1 MRAGLESGQQWHRCP
16 ISTSSA
22 RTAATRSAPT
32 SPSVRTAATGCA
44 SARRR
49 SSATARSPSRARPAR
64 RASPPL
70 RGCRASARARSP
82 ASAASSRRAPT
93 PRSRSSSS
101 RCSATCCSSPWR
113 WSTSASPRPIDGQW
127 WRVATSPFLYGSIWY
142 ELAAVTAI
150 AVFGW
155 LLERRHGPL
164 VVARPLRAVRD
175 GRHRAGRRRSI
186 RRRWRSAATARRSAC
201 CARGPSRTSSRA
213 AAARSTTATC
223 SARRSSPRSCCS
235 CPWRSLEASAI
246 AGFAGGAAGLLV
258 GLVLARAR
266 IA

>member
-22 RTAATRSAPT
+22 RTAATRSVPT

-64 RASPPL
+64 RASPPH
-70 RGCRASARARSP
+70 RGCRASAPGEIPGIRGELTARPYATITLVVLSLFGYLVLFPVALGRHRRHAADQRPVVAGGDVALPVREHLVRAGRGHRHRGLRL
-82 ASAASSRRAPT
+82 AAGAPPRAA
-93 PRSRSSSS
+93 RGRSSSS
-101 RCSATCCSSPWR
+101 CCAGWAASRWPW
-113 WSTSASPRPIDGQW
+113 
-127 WRVATSPFLYGSIWY
+127 
-142 ELAAVTAI
+142 
-150 AVFGW
+150 
-155 LLERRHGPL
+155 
-164 VVARPLRAVRD
+164 
-175 GRHRAGRRRSI
+175 RSI
-186 RRRWRSAATARRSAC
+186 RRRWPSAATARRSAC
-201 CARGPSRTSSRA
+201 CARGPSRTSWRA

-223 SARRSSPRSCCS
+223 SGTAVFAAVLLLMPLAV
-235 CPWRSLEASAI
+235 LEASAI